1 MTESNKGGTY
11 FQLCSIKHTF
21 LTVLSFLRY
30 GNLLILPTM
39 IKPPLQKLTLP
50 LSRQSEMQVIFPVSD
65 VL

>member
-1 MTESNKGGTY
+1 MTESNKGGTF

-21 LTVLSFLRY
+21 FNSSKLLKY

-50 LSRQSEMQVIFPVSD
+50 LSRQCEMQVIFPVSD